1 MLTPDA
7 KRSCHSNRYKKNEA
21 RVPTVVFIAS
31 PWVEAI
37 AGGRRFGSCAMKDQ
51 FATKS
56 NTPFGSSAT
65 RHKGDIQNLSAR

>member
-31 PWVEAI
+31 PWVEAV
-37 AGGRRFGSCAMKDQ
+37 AGGRKVWELRDEGSVRDEIQYAVRF
-51 FATKS
+51 FRNET
-56 NTPFGSSAT
+56 
-65 RHKGDIQNLSAR
+65 